1 MGAKELSELAVG
13 DRVRIKPL
21 KTTERNM
28 EWPRA
33 VVEDKVGIRS
43 YLVRTVDGQVYRRN
57 RRHLRKSKERDSEPE
72 LDASSEPDLD
82 V

>member
-1 MGAKELSELAVG
+1 MGAKELSELSVG

-21 KTTERNM
+21 KTTELRNK

-33 VVEDKVGIRS
+33 VVEDKVGI
-43 YLVRTVDGQVYRRN
+43 LVRTVDGQVYRRN